1 MSLDKHSFGDGAA
14 LTWDVPALRPLPA
27 RRLGNVEPDAL
38 RLPFLLLSSS
48 AHPIWVATTCNVMRY
63 RPRPVYAR
71 PMGDCNT
78 REIPF
83 TTVGLPKPCRPH
95 RARLPLGTNPMGRPD
110 AWRLEQGLLGWCQTV
125 AVMALGG

>member
-27 RRLGNVEPDAL
+27 RRSGNVEPDAL

-71 PMGDCNT
+71 PMGDCTHAKFPSPQWACPNLAGRT
-78 REIPF
+78 E
-83 TTVGLPKPCRPH
+83 
-95 RARLPLGTNPMGRPD
+95 LGCHWGPTLWAVPMLG
-110 AWRLEQGLLGWCQTV
+110 AWSKGCWAGVRRWR
-125 AVMALGG
+125 